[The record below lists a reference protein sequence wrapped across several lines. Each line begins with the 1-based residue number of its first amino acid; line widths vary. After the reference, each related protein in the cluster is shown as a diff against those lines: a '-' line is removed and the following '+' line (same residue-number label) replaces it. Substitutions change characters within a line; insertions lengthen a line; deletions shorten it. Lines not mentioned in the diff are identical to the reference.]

1 MNPTNNPPRDS
12 TGQWM
17 TEGERITALETIVAD
32 LRAAV
37 VQLTARLRK
46 AEIALG
52 IPVVYIPKTD
62 NENRS

>member
-1 MNPTNNPPRDS
+1 
-12 TGQWM
+12 M

>member
-1 MNPTNNPPRDS
+1 VNPTNNPPRDS